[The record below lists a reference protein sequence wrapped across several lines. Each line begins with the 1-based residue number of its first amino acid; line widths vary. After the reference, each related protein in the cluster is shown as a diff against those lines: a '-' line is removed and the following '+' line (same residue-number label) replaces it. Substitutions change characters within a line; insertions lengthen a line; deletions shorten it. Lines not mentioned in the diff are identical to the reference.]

1 MKKLLAFPLALALLL
16 PLCACGAGEAG
27 ETASP
32 AVSVSVQTVSQD
44 CRSGDAADVV
54 LLHYA
59 DDVPTVTIKNGEA
72 AQTAINTALQ
82 ELVSAFSEG
91 SGDGTDGLNA
101 YLNMAKSDYAQSAD
115 RFLSG
120 AYYAMERH
128 VSVARGDNG
137 VLSLVYSGFVNLGG
151 AHSWPFISA
160 ASFDLATG
168 AKLAIDDL
176 SGDAQTLKSYC
187 LSYITDLT
195 HGADYAD
202 VPFTDGYEQT
212 LSNLVADGPWYLS
225 ADGLV
230 FAAGAGD
237 IAPYAAGEF
246 RFTVPY
252 DKIGTLLRSAYLP
265 ASNRTGNA
273 GGIAIADTDAS
284 ASPNT
289 VGSTTLSQTGR
300 AFSLTAGG
308 TIYDVAL
315 SCVDSSDGLEFT
327 TVGTRL
333 YFSELSDGQTVGVQA
348 VIPEGMPN
356 LCISWR
362 NADGTAQ
369 SRLISESGKD
379 GSLLLI
385 DYRQP
390 QRMNYAEITDA
401 LPYAVDLDGDSANET
416 VEFVK
421 KQVPDESDMQ
431 YAVRVTDGG
440 KTAEYQ
446 TQIISDPSLWCADVD
461 YDGVM
466 ELLLSGNV
474 MSDDYVL
481 WCLKYRDGALTPV
494 PIADSESGKTGDSTD
509 CWIER
514 VDGEGLMLGS
524 AQDVL
529 GSYGALRQYEY
540 ADGALRPAEGSVW
553 TFSRNETWLK
563 TVTAVPAA
571 YDDGL
576 KGAIPAGT
584 SILLTS
590 TDGVSWV
597 RFVDGSGGAGAI
609 TIARGGDYWGW
620 SIAGSPD
627 TAYFESLP
635 YAG

>member
-1 MKKLLAFPLALALLL
+1 
-16 PLCACGAGEAG
+16 
-27 ETASP
+27 
-32 AVSVSVQTVSQD
+32 
-44 CRSGDAADVV
+44 
-54 LLHYA
+54 
-59 DDVPTVTIKNGEA
+59 
-72 AQTAINTALQ
+72 
-82 ELVSAFSEG
+82 
-91 SGDGTDGLNA
+91 
-101 YLNMAKSDYAQSAD
+101 
-115 RFLSG
+115 
-120 AYYAMERH
+120 MERH

-289 VGSTTLSQTGR
+289 AGSTTLSQTGR

-390 QRMNYAEITDA
+390 QRMY
-401 LPYAVDLDGDSANET
+401 
-416 VEFVK
+416 
-421 KQVPDESDMQ
+421 
-431 YAVRVTDGG
+431 
-440 KTAEYQ
+440 
-446 TQIISDPSLWCADVD
+446 
-461 YDGVM
+461 
-466 ELLLSGNV
+466 LS
-474 MSDDYVL
+474 MS
-481 WCLKYRDGALTPV
+481 
-494 PIADSESGKTGDSTD
+494 SGLIRFS
-509 CWIER
+509 
-514 VDGEGLMLGS
+514 S
-524 AQDVL
+524 VL
-529 GSYGALRQYEY
+529 GSILSSFQPRS
-540 ADGALRPAEGSVW
+540 SV
-553 TFSRNETWLK
+553 S
-563 TVTAVPAA
+563 
-571 YDDGL
+571 
-576 KGAIPAGT
+576 
-584 SILLTS
+584 
-590 TDGVSWV
+590 
-597 RFVDGSGGAGAI
+597 
-609 TIARGGDYWGW
+609 
-620 SIAGSPD
+620 
-627 TAYFESLP
+627 
-635 YAG
+635 